1 MIGMNLR
8 SLYPAVTLLALFAA
22 PAAAQWT
29 DLLRDPTLAGWESIG
44 DGSWTERGDGVL
56 IGQKNVSEK
65 GANQAW
71 LYTRKEYGEF
81 DLEFDWW
88 LRLGGNSGVSIRDT
102 SRAKWAITGN
112 WDAGKTPSHIG
123 YEIQLSNG
131 YKDEYLSGSVYNFD
145 KAPDV
150 IARPNDWNH
159 MKIEARKAGITVFI
173 NGQRVSHYAGDPA
186 RSLTGPIG
194 LQLHDRNTVVMF
206 RNLRIHEI

>member
-1 MIGMNLR
+1 MKLR
-8 SLYPAVTLLALFAA
+8 FIAPVLLAASL
-22 PAAAQWT
+22 PALAQST
-29 DLLRDPTLAGWESIG
+29 DLLHDKSLAGWESIG
-44 DGSWTERGDGVL
+44 DGSWTVRGDGVL
-56 IGQKNVSEK
+56 IGQKNISEK

-88 LRLGGNSGVSIRDT
+88 LRLGGNSGVSLRDT

-112 WDAGKTPSHIG
+112 WDAEKTPSHIG

-131 YKDEYLSGSVYNFD
+131 YKDEYLSGSVYHFD

-150 IARPNDWNH
+150 VTRPNDWNH
-159 MKIEARKAGITVFI
+159 MKIQARKSGITVFI
-173 NGQRVSHYAGDPA
+173 NGQQVSHYAGDPA
-186 RSLTGPIG
+186 RPLTGPIG

-206 RNLRIHEI
+206 RDLKIHEIR

>member
-1 MIGMNLR
+1 MK
-8 SLYPAVTLLALFAA
+8 TLLALFLLAA

-29 DLLRDPTLAGWESIG
+29 NLLADKSLAGWESIG
-44 DGSWTERGDGVL
+44 DGSWTLRSDGIL
-56 IGQKNVSEK
+56 IGQKNISEK

-71 LYTRKEYGEF
+71 FYTRKEYADF

-88 LRLGGNSGVSIRDT
+88 LRLGGNSGISLRDT
-102 SRAKWAITGN
+102 SRAKFAVTGN
-112 WDAGKTPSHIG
+112 WDADKTPSHMG

-131 YKDEYLSGSVYNFD
+131 YKDEYLSGSVYHFD

-150 IARPNDWNH
+150 ITSPNDWNH
-159 MKIEARKAGITVFI
+159 MKIESRKSGITVFI
-173 NGQRVSHYAGDPA
+173 NNRRRAGIALQRTGDPA

-206 RNLRIHEI
+206 RDLKIHEIH

>member
-1 MIGMNLR
+1 MNLK
-8 SLYPAVTLLALFAA
+8 YLLAPAMILFSL

-29 DLLRDPTLAGWESIG
+29 DLLADKTLAGWESIG
-44 DGSWTERGDGVL
+44 DGSWTLSREKIL
-56 IGQKNVSEK
+56 TGQKNISQK
-65 GANQAW
+65 GENQAW
-71 LYTRKEYGEF
+71 FYTKKEYANF

-112 WDAGKTPSHIG
+112 WDAQKTPSHIG

-131 YKDEYLSGSVYNFD
+131 YKDQYLSGSVYNFD
-145 KAPDV
+145 KAPEV
-150 IARPNDWNH
+150 ITEPNDWNH
-159 MKIEARKAGITVFI
+159 MKIESRKDGITVFI
-173 NGQRVSHYAGDPA
+173 NGKQVSHYAGDPA

-206 RNLRIHEI
+206 RNLKIHELR